1 MISLYIP
8 EYVGAFQ
15 SYQIFMMSNLH
26 CLCFLNKNSFLKCPV
41 LPDELLMQLT
51 TRWQQSTMYVC
62 SLTGQNKLIHFF
74 FLFSKTSNRM
84 QIIHHVRIGLVNLT
98 NIYEK
103 WRVK

>member
-1 MISLYIP
+1 MIFLYIP
-8 EYVGAFQ
+8 KYVGAFQ
-15 SYQIFMMSNLH
+15 SYQIFMMSNLY

-74 FLFSKTSNRM
+74 SFFQNLQTDADHTSRANWFSQSDEY
-84 QIIHHVRIGLVNLT
+84 I
-98 NIYEK
+98 
-103 WRVK
+103 